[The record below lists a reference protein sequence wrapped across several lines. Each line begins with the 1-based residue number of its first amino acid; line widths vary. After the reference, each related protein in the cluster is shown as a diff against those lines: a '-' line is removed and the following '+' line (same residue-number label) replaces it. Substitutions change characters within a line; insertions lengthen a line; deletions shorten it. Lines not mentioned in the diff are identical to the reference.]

1 MNKKINRYDADNLEK
16 KSLYKSNS
24 NFLNGQ
30 FIEGIFLNAA
40 DGMVIFD
47 ESGIILE
54 VNPSF
59 CTSVHRNR
67 NDLIG
72 LTMEKLVPFEMHFKL
87 EKQAKILKEKNSVRG
102 VLPILVKESL
112 SYFEFTTSTL
122 QKDTLFMSIYRD
134 ITEKR
139 KLEQKVRKNEE
150 LYKDLFAEALDG
162 IIFWTEKGKIVNA
175 NESACRIFESSYD
188 DLVSKNIV
196 DFIYAKDEKFKKM
209 YKNLFEHGE
218 IRDELVFLMPN
229 GQKKSL
235 EFTTKLHAV
244 EGYHLTILRNVSDT
258 RRMEKELRESELKFR
273 KVFEGA
279 IEGIIILNNDFK
291 IIDINQAGEKLLKN
305 LKKTLV
311 GHSFTKIL
319 REFQLSDDEIEGYSS
334 DLIRKGKAT
343 GTVEVILGSDEIKFI
358 EFAAKYNVFSQFS
371 LITFKD
377 ITEKLEMDVK
387 LRKSDTLH
395 VIGELA
401 AGIAH
406 EIRNPMTALKGFI
419 QLLEDNI
426 VEDYSMYFN
435 IITSEL
441 QRIDSIINE
450 FLILAKPQAVKF
462 IERDITQIM
471 KETVEFLSAQA
482 VLHNVQFLT
491 YYEKDLPP
499 IYCEQNQMKKVF
511 INLIKNAIEVM
522 PKGGFVTITMNS
534 ATDERI
540 HISIQDEG
548 CGIPK
553 DKINKLGQPF
563 YTTKER
569 GTGLGLMVTYKIVE
583 EHEGTIEV
591 ESELGVG
598 TVFHIYLPLMKKEI
612 SRKN

>member
-1 MNKKINRYDADNLEK
+1 MTFNKKLNRYDADDLEK
-16 KSLYKSNS
+16 KSIYKSNS
-24 NFLNGQ
+24 NFLNGEL
-30 FIEGIFLNAA
+30 IEGIFFNAA

-47 ESGIILE
+47 ESGRILE

-67 NDLIG
+67 HDLIG
-72 LTMEKLVPFEMHFKL
+72 LTLEKLVPFEMHFKL
-87 EKQAKILKEKNSVRG
+87 DMQAKILKEKNSVRG
-102 VLPILVKESL
+102 VLPILVKDSL

-122 QKDTLFMSIYRD
+122 QKDTLFLSIFRD

-175 NESACRIFESSYD
+175 NESACKIFESSYD
-188 DLVSKNIV
+188 DLVSKNIN
-196 DFIYAKDEKFKKM
+196 DYIYSKDDKFKKM
-209 YKNLFEHGE
+209 YKNLFECGA

-291 IIDINQAGEKLLKN
+291 IVDINQAGEKLLKN
-305 LKKTLV
+305 LKKDLV
-311 GHSFTKIL
+311 GHSFTEIL
-319 REFQLSDDEIEGYSS
+319 REFQLSDDEIQLYST

-343 GTVEVILGSDEIKFI
+343 GTVEVTLRSDETKFI
-358 EFAAKYNVFSQFS
+358 EFAAKHNVFSEFS

-426 VEDYSMYFN
+426 EEDYSMYFN

-471 KETVEFLSAQA
+471 EETVKFLSAQA
-482 VLHNVQFLT
+482 VLHNVQFQT

-534 ATDERI
+534 ASDERI

-583 EHEGTIEV
+583 EHAGTIEV

-598 TVFHIYLPLMKKEI
+598 TNFHIYLPLRKKE
-612 SRKN
+612 RK